1 MTWPPRSI
9 VVSTPPSAYY
19 LISLSIPSEAAISPR
34 PLIRFPFITI
44 KSLNL
49 IRFITIR
56 SLRWKAVF
64 LIDESV
70 KVAVGRKRPSYSISL
85 HVTSHCAGTVC
96 ARAQTLV
103 CARAQTIVCARAQ
116 TKMSRNTMFHDEAML
131 TLCVSTKVLSSCNV
145 LCVGLSRT
153 AAKTSL
159 LPSF

>member
-1 MTWPPRSI
+1 M
-9 VVSTPPSAYY
+9 
-19 LISLSIPSEAAISPR
+19 
-34 PLIRFPFITI
+34 
-44 KSLNL
+44 
-49 IRFITIR
+49 
-56 SLRWKAVF
+56 VF
-64 LIDESV
+64 LIDETV

-85 HVTSHCAGTVC
+85 HVTSHCAGT
-96 ARAQTLV
+96 
-103 CARAQTIVCARAQ
+103 VCARAQ